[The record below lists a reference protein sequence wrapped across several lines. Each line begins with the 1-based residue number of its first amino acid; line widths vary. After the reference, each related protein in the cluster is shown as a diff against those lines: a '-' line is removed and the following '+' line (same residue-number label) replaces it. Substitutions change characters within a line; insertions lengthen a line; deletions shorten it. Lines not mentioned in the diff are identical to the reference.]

1 MLERVLRLLA
11 SVGFERPTV
20 LVGYRSDLVREFAG
34 DRCLYVEQG
43 EQLGTG
49 HAARVSLESLPDEIE
64 RLVLIHGD
72 EPLLPPD
79 SIQEMLQLQ
88 AQTSAPVVLL
98 TTRVRDTRGFG
109 RVIRNESG
117 DPVTLLQQADLSAE
131 QLRLD
136 EVNLGAYVF
145 DVPFLRAALQQLKP
159 HPPKGEYYLTDVV
172 AIAAERA
179 SRNEG
184 RPVGAVRIEGGAEF
198 MGVNDLVQLEEASGI
213 TYRKINRRHM
223 LAGVTI
229 VDSASTFIDEDVEI
243 GPDTVVYPFTL
254 LQGRTT
260 IGAGCSIGPHAQ
272 LIDSHVGD
280 GSRVMSSMLEEA
292 TVGSGVRVGPFAHLR
307 PGAEIGDAA
316 EIGNYAEVKNSVI
329 GPRTRMHHMSYLGD
343 AQVGENVNIGAG
355 TITANYDGRRKHRTV
370 IEDDAFIGTDTML
383 RAPVCIGTGAVTGAG
398 SVVLKDVAPRTVVA
412 GVPARVIREV
422 VDESEEGPT

>member
-11 SVGFERPTV
+11 SVGFDRPTV
-20 LVGYRSDLVREFAG
+20 LVGYRGDLVRACAG

-49 HAARVSLESLPDEIE
+49 HAARMSLESLPKETE
-64 RLVLIHGD
+64 RLVLVHGD

-79 SIQEMLQLQ
+79 ALEEMMELQ
-88 AQTSAPVVLL
+88 ARSSAPVVLL
-98 TTRVRDTRGFG
+98 TTRVKDTRGFG
-109 RVIRNESG
+109 RVVRNDDG
-117 DPVTLLQQADLSAE
+117 HPVALLQESDLSAE

-145 DVPFLRAALQQLKP
+145 DVRFLWQALQQLKP
-159 HPPKGEYYLTDVV
+159 HPPKDEYYLTDVV

-179 SRNEG
+179 SRGEG
-184 RPVGAVRIEGGAEF
+184 QPVEAVQIEGGAEF

-213 TYRKINRRHM
+213 LYRKTNRRHM

-229 VDSASTFIDEDVEI
+229 VDGASTFIDEDVEI

-254 LQGRTT
+254 LQGKTT

-272 LIDSHVGD
+272 LVDSHVGD
-280 GSRVMSSMLEEA
+280 GSKVLSSMLEEA
-292 TVGSGVRVGPFAHLR
+292 TVGKGVHVGPFAHLR
-307 PGAEIGDAA
+307 PGADIRDAA

-355 TITANYDGRRKHRTV
+355 TITANYDGRRKNRTV
-370 IEDDAFIGTDTML
+370 IEDDAFIGTDSML
-383 RAPVCIGTGAVTGAG
+383 RAPVRVGTGAITGAG

-422 VDESEEGPT
+422 VDESEENPT